1 MIEKIKEN
9 IVKINEIFDEF
20 SKDLHSPYEC
30 RKLFNDINDK
40 FGFSFEENPFNTQ
53 VTGIS
58 HPNIYGRHASWI
70 DFNYS
75 FFREGSKVRYEMNLK
90 VSKRWEYLEGL

>member
-53 VTGIS
+53 VIGIS
-58 HPNIYGRHASWI
+58 HPNVYGREATWI

-75 FFREGSKVRYEMNLK
+75 FFREGSSVRYKMNLK
-90 VSKRWEYLEGL
+90 VSKRWEYLESL